1 MVANIPRN
9 IRDIRG
15 GVEAATVN
23 LILGLI
29 NSGIDLHVLSIMND
43 FVQKEDVKLYEG
55 CTIHYRP
62 FTVRK
67 FKLAEFMLFGQIKVQ
82 RFIKQLNPDL
92 IHHQGTGPMLLML
105 RGIDKSKV
113 IITQHGILSEELKYK
128 ITVSRRLK
136 FRIKMIYDKYLIP
149 GYNNYISISEYNKGI
164 LETSRKNKSG
174 FLTEIIHNAVNPVFF
189 EAAQTPLVNRLL
201 FVGLVNKLKGVHL
214 ILEVMIKLREK
225 GILYSLDI
233 AGGTKEPKY
242 LKMIEQTIQDN
253 GLQSQVTLHGWVNQD
268 KVRQLMETCSV
279 FILPS
284 SQECL
289 PVSVAEA
296 MAAERVVVASDTGGI
311 PEMIKDKVSGFLF
324 VKNDTDQLAGIL
336 SYLYNNFEEI
346 KRVAANARVKAL
358 EMFCPESVA
367 IQTFNFYNKV
377 RDSA

>member
-1 MVANIPRN
+1 
-9 IRDIRG
+9 
-15 GVEAATVN
+15 
-23 LILGLI
+23 
-29 NSGIDLHVLSIMND
+29 
-43 FVQKEDVKLYEG
+43 
-55 CTIHYRP
+55 
-62 FTVRK
+62 
-67 FKLAEFMLFGQIKVQ
+67 
-82 RFIKQLNPDL
+82 
-92 IHHQGTGPMLLML
+92 
-105 RGIDKSKV
+105 
-113 IITQHGILSEELKYK
+113 
-128 ITVSRRLK
+128 
-136 FRIKMIYDKYLIP
+136 
-149 GYNNYISISEYNKGI
+149 
-164 LETSRKNKSG
+164 
-174 FLTEIIHNAVNPVFF
+174 
-189 EAAQTPLVNRLL
+189 L